1 MITLATA
8 SWPLST
14 SDGASDGA
22 SDTVKPLAGFV
33 ESTFSPL
40 AAEVARRC
48 LEGAEAPADTAIIIV
63 TRSGDATSAR
73 VTEAAVA
80 AGRKPGPLFFF
91 QAVPN
96 AVAGHIAAEW
106 NLTGP
111 VVCLAPEEPGDIS
124 DALALAELLVR
135 DGDAGGA
142 LIISVEQGSADVAK
156 ALLLKGESA

>member
-1 MITLATA
+1 MITLSSA
-8 SWPLST
+8 SWPLS
-14 SDGASDGA
+14 ASD
-22 SDTVKPLAGFV
+22 SVRPLAGFV

-40 AAEVARRC
+40 AAEVAGRC
-48 LEGAEAPADTAIIIV
+48 LDGVSIPADTAIIIV
-63 TRSGDATSAR
+63 TRGGDATSAR
-73 VTEAAVA
+73 VTERAVA
-80 AGRKPGPLFFF
+80 AGRKPGPLLFF

-96 AVAGHIAAEW
+96 AVAGYIAAKW

-111 VVCLAPEEPGDIS
+111 VVCLAPEAPGDIS

-142 LIISVEQGSADVAK
+142 LIISVEQGTTDVAK